1 MIPRQRLRASLW
13 SVCLLL
19 GWAAASVATA
29 QTSQDPDES
38 EDSGL
43 SLPEDLEIEW
53 QGTLRQTGD
62 GAAEFT
68 GPVTL
73 TWRES
78 RIQADRMILSD
89 RRYIEAEGNVLI
101 VWGQNRVFGSRM
113 TYDLEEE
120 RGVIED
126 AIGYALD
133 EYLITARKIEKIGE
147 KKLRLSKATV
157 TTCTQPLPYWSFA
170 VSSATVTLERYARMW
185 NVRLHAL
192 RAPVIYLPYLVWP
205 VKRDRAAGL
214 LMPELS
220 TTQERGQVFTL
231 PLFIPLGRS
240 ADVTLIPR
248 YYSNAGLM
256 SGAEVRFIPNYRGSG
271 VIGGFYINDEVASE
285 KRYRFDYHQ
294 TQDFLNGFRMVAD
307 VGLVS
312 DSEYYTDFE
321 RDLDRASAPQSL
333 ARLEFSRNG
342 AWASTNIRELR
353 REQLSSG
360 LVQSTYPEIEWRGR
374 SRKLGRSPLYL
385 AFESSVA
392 SIQQQGS
399 TIDADYLRGDLAPE
413 ISLPFSPT
421 AWFDIT
427 PRVSYRWTGWTQQTD
442 EDDLIDGV
450 QDDSL
455 VRQLWTYGIEIVGPK
470 VYRIFGEAK
479 EQARFKHTI
488 EPRIIYG
495 YAEEFDRRD
504 DVLSF
509 DEIDRLGG
517 AGNQVTYSLVQRL
530 FARRPQ
536 VVPATPPSAADSIVL
551 PDGTTYQRPTTPEE
565 REGETAEKAPSVPV
579 EIASLQVR
587 QTRSF
592 DRDLSFAD
600 LDGDGVDEETS
611 RYSPIALSG
620 RFNPTQAAS
629 IDLRTN
635 YDILYDEIKDVS
647 LSGTLRS
654 QISSLR
660 FSVFHRRGLGV
671 NASTLAPNEDS
682 TQAQLAGGLSLLH
695 DRLNLRLQGAY
706 DADPA
711 PGNDHIPEQHWQVLY
726 STQCCT
732 FMIERL
738 TRDFATLEKR
748 RDLHFR
754 IDLRGV
760 GKLVEKTW

>member
-1 MIPRQRLRASLW
+1 MLC
-13 SVCLLL
+13 SVCLVL
-19 GWAAASVATA
+19 GWAAGSVAAA
-29 QTSQDPDES
+29 QEAPDPDES

-73 TWRES
+73 VWRES
-78 RIQADRMILSD
+78 RIQADRMVLSD

-101 VWGQNRVFGSRM
+101 VWGENRVFGSRM
-113 TYDLEEE
+113 SYDLEEE

-133 EYLITARKIEKIGE
+133 EYLITAEKIEKIGE
-147 KKLRLSKATV
+147 KKLRLSKAKV
-157 TTCTQPLPYWSFA
+157 TTCTQPLPYWTFA

-185 NVRLHAL
+185 NVRLRAL
-192 RAPVIYLPYLVWP
+192 RAPVVYLPYLVWP
-205 VKRDRAAGL
+205 VKKDRAAGL

-220 TTQERGQVFTL
+220 TTYERGQVFTL

-240 ADVTLIPR
+240 ADLTLIPR
-248 YYSNAGLM
+248 YFSDAGLM
-256 SGAEVRFIPNYRGSG
+256 TGFEARFIPNYRGSG

-285 KRYRFDYHQ
+285 KRYRFDYRQ
-294 TQDFLNGFRMVAD
+294 TQDFRNGFRMVAD

-321 RDLDRASAPQSL
+321 RDLTSASAPQSL

-374 SRKLGRSPLYL
+374 NRKLGRSPFYL

-392 SIQQQGS
+392 SIQQRGS

-413 ISLPFSPT
+413 ISLPYSPT
-421 AWFDIT
+421 PWFDIT
-427 PRVSYRWTGWTQQTD
+427 PRVSYRWTGWTQQK
-442 EDDLIDGV
+442 DDSDLVDGV
-450 QDDSL
+450 GDDSL
-455 VRQLWTYGIEIVGPK
+455 VRQLWTYGVEILGPK
-470 VYRIFGEAK
+470 VYRIFGKSDDEP
-479 EQARFKHTI
+479 RYKHTI
-488 EPRIIYG
+488 EPRIVYG

-517 AGNQVTYSLVQRL
+517 AGNQVSYSLVQRL

-536 VVPATPPSAADSIVL
+536 VIPVAPPSAADSIVL
-551 PDGTTYQRPTTPEE
+551 PDGTTYQQPTTPEDSE
-565 REGETAEKAPSVPV
+565 EGAVEEAPSVPV
-579 EIASLQVR
+579 EIASLQVL

-611 RYSPIALSG
+611 RYSPITLAA
-620 RFNPTQAAS
+620 RFNSGQAVS
-629 IDLRTN
+629 VDLRTK
-635 YDILYDEIKDVS
+635 YDILYDEIADVS

-671 NASTLAPNEDS
+671 DPITLEGVENS
-682 TQAQLAGGLSLLH
+682 TQAQLAGGLSLLR
-695 DRLNLRLQGAY
+695 DRLNLRVQGAY
-706 DADPA
+706 DADPP
-711 PGNDHIPEQHWQVLY
+711 PGNDHIPEQHWQLLY

-732 FMIERL
+732 FMLERL